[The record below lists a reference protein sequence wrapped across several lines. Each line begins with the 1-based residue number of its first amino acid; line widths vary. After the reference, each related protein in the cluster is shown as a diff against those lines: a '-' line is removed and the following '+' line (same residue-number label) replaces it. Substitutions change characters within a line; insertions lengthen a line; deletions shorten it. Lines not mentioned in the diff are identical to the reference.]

1 MRRVRTQV
9 TLIQRVVTAVVIV
22 VAAASM
28 LLTFPEMQAVGTSM
42 LASAGLLGIVAGIA
56 AQSTLGN
63 LFAGLQI
70 AFGDMV
76 RIGDTVVV
84 DGEWGTVEEIT
95 LTFLTVRT
103 WDERR
108 ITMPVSYFTSK
119 PFENWSRGGAQMTG
133 TVFFHLDH
141 AAPMEKM
148 RQRLHEILQECP
160 DWDGRSW
167 SLVVTDTTPSTIVV
181 RALVTARDAD
191 TLWTVRCQVREQMVE
206 WLQAE
211 HAYALPR
218 ISTTTGAGR
227 ARPGPPGPGAGP
239 AQAGRAD
246 SPLAPPSQPSAGR
259 HGVPRRLRMSRC
271 RSTRSTTSGSAPGS
285 LRAES
290 TSCRAAESISPWMRC
305 TFFMRV
311 MRFSKCS
318 RRSSSTMS
326 GAMRA
331 PMSWARRASWS
342 LTSSGSSSTSRIS
355 FSRRLDA
362 LITRTAS
369 SRSSASSASES
380 ARTRSLRT
388 SQGSV
393 RPCTTSVVST
403 TAKAMKRISSRAG
416 KSPPPSMV
424 YGMARASATE
434 ATPRIPDHHMMR
446 VSRQLIG
453 MSSS

>member
-1 MRRVRTQV
+1 MSLEDVLRPVVVIGGAVLLTLILVWLTDRALRRIDAAHPETPLWGLLRRCRIPLQVALCAALLRGSFEQAGLKSADKHAAGIGQALNLVLIAAAAWLVIRAAAAIVESSYSRYAASGRDAARVRRVRTQV

-28 LLTFPEMQAVGTSM
+28 LLTFPEMRAVGTSM

-108 ITMPVSYFTSK
+108 ITMPVSYFTGK

-141 AAPMEKM
+141 AAPVEKM
-148 RQRLHEILQECP
+148 RQRLLEVLQECP
-160 DWDGRSW
+160 EWDGRSW

-191 TLWTVRCQVREQMVE
+191 TLWTVRCEVRERMLE

-218 ISTTTGAGR
+218 ISTSPAPLGSPVLDRGQE
-227 ARPGPPGPGAGP
+227 PGA
-239 AQAGRAD
+239 
-246 SPLAPPSQPSAGR
+246 
-259 HGVPRRLRMSRC
+259 
-271 RSTRSTTSGSAPGS
+271 
-285 LRAES
+285 
-290 TSCRAAESISPWMRC
+290 
-305 TFFMRV
+305 
-311 MRFSKCS
+311 
-318 RRSSSTMS
+318 
-326 GAMRA
+326 
-331 PMSWARRASWS
+331 
-342 LTSSGSSSTSRIS
+342 
-355 FSRRLDA
+355 
-362 LITRTAS
+362 
-369 SRSSASSASES
+369 ES
-380 ARTRSLRT
+380 AR
-388 SQGSV
+388 G
-393 RPCTTSVVST
+393 
-403 TAKAMKRISSRAG
+403 
-416 KSPPPSMV
+416 
-424 YGMARASATE
+424 
-434 ATPRIPDHHMMR
+434 
-446 VSRQLIG
+446 
-453 MSSS
+453 